1 VHVIV
6 ADQRL
11 GGETDGDLTTFRESA
26 EAAMR
31 KVAKEFDSRARGL
44 SNTVL
49 LGSTA
54 QRVQHH
60 APRPVLVVRPTPR
73 KPAAGRPSRP

>member
-1 VHVIV
+1 
-6 ADQRL
+6 
-11 GGETDGDLTTFRESA
+11 
-26 EAAMR
+26 MR
-31 KVAKEFDSRARGL
+31 KVAKEFDGWGPGL

-60 APRPVLVVRPTPR
+60 APCPRARRTPD
-73 KPAAGRPSRP
+73 AAKAGGGSSLPLLSRLLPSVP